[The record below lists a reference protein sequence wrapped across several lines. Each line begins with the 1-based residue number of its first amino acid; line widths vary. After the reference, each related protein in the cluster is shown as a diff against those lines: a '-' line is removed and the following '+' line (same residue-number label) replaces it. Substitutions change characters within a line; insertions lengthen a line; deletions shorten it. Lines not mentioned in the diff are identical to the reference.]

1 MGVTV
6 RPLLFPA
13 LGAEGAPVHS
23 RQTGPPAR
31 GAEEVEALRQ
41 RARAEALEAGI
52 REGRAMAY
60 REWTGRLDGLARA
73 LEEAAR
79 RLLASRIE
87 LAAEVERQLPKLL
100 LTLTRK
106 VIHQELAQSQ
116 TAAQTVIRG
125 LSERLAGCD
134 RPVVVR
140 LAPQMAEAFEGWR
153 RSEDGARVLGSGVRV
168 EPDAELGPGEW
179 VLQTGD
185 GFLDGRVE
193 SQLEEAWRLIA
204 ELPR

>member
-1 MGVTV
+1 VAS
-6 RPLLFPA
+6 A
-13 LGAEGAPVHS
+13 LD
-23 RQTGPPAR
+23 
-31 GAEEVEALRQ
+31 AEEVAALRE
-41 RARAEALEAGI
+41 RVRAEALEAGT
-52 REGRAMAY
+52 REGRALAY
-60 REWTGRLDGLARA
+60 REWTGRLDGVVRA
-73 LEEAAR
+73 LEEGAR
-79 RLLASRIE
+79 QLLASRIE
-87 LAAEVERQLPKLL
+87 LAAQVERQLPKILL
-100 LTLTRK
+100 VLTRK
-106 VIHQELAQSQ
+106 VIHQELTLSQ

-140 LAPQMAEAFEGWR
+140 LGPEMAEALEGWR
-153 RSEDGARVLGSGVRV
+153 RSEDGARGLGPGVRV
-168 EPDAELGPGEW
+168 EPDPELGPGEW